1 MRSMLKDLEQDFLV
15 KCLIATLCLI
25 LIFAASA
32 AHSQYMNRK
41 ISDVNKTYLLK
52 MTTQNAELLSSQ
64 IRERI
69 QPMQVL
75 SRMMSAQQQFRLDE
89 MVKILETEGSDLG
102 FISIGVVLKDGTFGF
117 TPLWDSLKNG
127 SDLLIPSDW
136 EYLYKTMAGTQG
148 SQISPARE
156 IDGKKIRLYARP
168 IYRDLQ
174 IIGVLAAFYSDEFF
188 EELNLPAAS
197 GEGGSYY
204 LIDKDGYME
213 YKLQD
218 NVKGEAQREATA
230 DTVDEISQGWTV
242 KGIEAENLDKRI
254 ENALS
259 GSILCGSSSEKLY
272 LTYVPVDFQDF
283 YLVNLIPAGAAEA
296 QTKGIYDNLMPAFF
310 YVLIILMSLVLYLVY
325 LRHQKLKRIER
336 RMRLQSINDESYR
349 MIMEHTN
356 DIIFEYDTLDK
367 TYLHTANF
375 KKTFGYEPSKSG
387 FLGSLEYD
395 YIHPEDVVS
404 FVTMFEGMSKENALT
419 ESEVRIVNADG
430 DYLWTRIYTLGIFDK
445 EGKPAKI
452 IGKIININEE
462 KREHEKLREKAVM
475 DSSSGVLNKQT
486 TEQMIRSFLSGE
498 GKLGRHALFIV
509 DIDDFKG
516 INDDYGHRVGDAVI
530 SALGCELNQIF
541 RTSDIKGR
549 IGGDEFMILMKDIDD
564 PESIAQKASAICS
577 TFQRRDV
584 EPGRQIFLSTSIG
597 IALYDKDGSSFEVL
611 YEAADQAL
619 YNCKNIEKGT
629 YTFWNNNPAQEP
641 SD

>member
-1 MRSMLKDLEQDFLV
+1 MQSMLKDLEKDFLV
-15 KCLIATLCLI
+15 KCFIATLCLF

-41 ISDVNKTYLLK
+41 ISDMNKTYLLK

-75 SRMMSAQQQFRLDE
+75 SRMMSNQQEFHLDK
-89 MVKILETEGSDLG
+89 MVEVLEVEGKDVG
-102 FISIGVVLKDGTFGF
+102 FISVGVVLKDGSFGF
-117 TPLWDSLKNG
+117 TPLRDSSKNG

-136 EYLYKTMAGTQG
+136 EYLNKTMTGDQG
-148 SQISPARE
+148 SQTSPARE
-156 IDGKKIRLYARP
+156 IDGQKIRLYARP
-168 IYRDLQ
+168 VYRDLQ
-174 IIGVLAAFYSDEFF
+174 TIGVLAAFYSDELFD
-188 EELNLPAAS
+188 ELNLPSAS

-204 LIDKDGYME
+204 LIDKDGCMQYM
-213 YKLQD
+213 LQD
-218 NVKGEAQREATA
+218 NVQGESPREAIA
-230 DTVDEISQGWTV
+230 DTADEISQGWML
-242 KGIEAENLDKRI
+242 KGAENEKLKNRI
-254 ENALS
+254 RSGLS
-259 GSILCGSSSEKLY
+259 GSVLCGSREKLY

-283 YLVNLIPAGAAEA
+283 YLVNLMPADAAEA

-310 YVLIILMSLVLYLVY
+310 YVLIILMTLVLYLVY

-356 DIIFEYDTLDK
+356 DIIFEYDTLEK

-395 YIHPEDVVS
+395 YIHPEDVVP

-419 ESEVRIVNADG
+419 EAEVRIVNAEG
-430 DYLWTRIYTLGIFDK
+430 EYLWTRIYTLGIFDK
-445 EGKPAKI
+445 DGKPAKI

-462 KREHEKLREKAVM
+462 KRELEQLQEKAVM
-475 DSSSGVLNKQT
+475 DFSSGVLNKQT

-516 INDDYGHRVGDAVI
+516 INDDYGHRLGDAVI

-541 RTSDIKGR
+541 RNSDIKGR
-549 IGGDEFMILMKDIDD
+549 IGGDEFMILMKDIEDT
-564 PESIAQKASAICS
+564 ESIAQKASAICS
-577 TFQRRDV
+577 TFHRREV
-584 EPGRQIFLSTSIG
+584 EPGRQIPLSTSIG
-597 IALYDKDGSSFEVL
+597 IALYDRDGSSFEEL

-629 YTFWNNNPAQEP
+629 FTFWEDNPAQ
-641 SD
+641 